1 MTLSGHPQA
10 TPATLP
16 AEAEVVSFLRANPT
30 FLDRHPELLRQ
41 MSIPHASGDAVS
53 LLERQVTVL
62 REDNQKLRRQFEE
75 LVGHARRNES
85 LNKRVHAL
93 VLKLM
98 NAAGPQAIFA
108 LLEGCLHDDFGADHV
123 ASRIFAAPA
132 FVDEAEVPQ
141 FVGADAAL
149 RATFSEVL
157 DRAETLCGPL
167 DAQHSAELFAGGV
180 SAGSAV
186 VMPLHGGAWDG
197 VVVIASDD
205 PARYQADMGT
215 EILTYLRDVVTL
227 VIEPWVKRARNG

>member
-1 MTLSGHPQA
+1 MAFAHAPL
-10 TPATLP
+10 
-16 AEAEVVSFLRANPT
+16 EAA
-30 FLDRHPELLRQ
+30 
-41 MSIPHASGDAVS
+41 
-53 LLERQVTVL
+53 
-62 REDNQKLRRQFEE
+62 
-75 LVGHARRNES
+75 
-85 LNKRVHAL
+85 AL
-93 VLKLM
+93 GPV
-98 NAAGPQAIFA
+98 AGK
-108 LLEGCLHDDFGADHV
+108 
-123 ASRIFAAPA
+123 
-132 FVDEAEVPQ
+132 